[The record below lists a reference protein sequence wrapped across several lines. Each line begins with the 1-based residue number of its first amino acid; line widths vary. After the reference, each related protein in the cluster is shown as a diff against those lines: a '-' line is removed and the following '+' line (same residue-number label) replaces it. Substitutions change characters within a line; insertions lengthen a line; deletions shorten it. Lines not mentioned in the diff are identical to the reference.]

1 MIAHANI
8 LNMGYPFSPYSLRF
22 FSYSKYDTH
31 NLLRIG
37 DEGGESE
44 DMMLASDIEPDK
56 TISAPAAGVSNV
68 SVSWP

>member
-1 MIAHANI
+1 MQTFLTWVIHSLHI
-8 LNMGYPFSPYSLRF
+8 LFGFT
-22 FSYSKYDTH
+22 YSKYDTH